1 MVFGPDLSIN
11 MVNSLL
17 LLINIRRTA
26 RFRIFFLKKAAPLQ
40 KIDRIPASFIA
51 RFSGPASKAG
61 APAMLSLI
69 QATV

>member
-1 MVFGPDLSIN
+1 MVFGPGLPLNKI
-11 MVNSLL
+11 NSLL
-17 LLINIRRTA
+17 LIINIRPTA
-26 RFRIFFLKKAAPLQ
+26 RFRIFFFKKAAPLQ

-69 QATV
+69 EATV